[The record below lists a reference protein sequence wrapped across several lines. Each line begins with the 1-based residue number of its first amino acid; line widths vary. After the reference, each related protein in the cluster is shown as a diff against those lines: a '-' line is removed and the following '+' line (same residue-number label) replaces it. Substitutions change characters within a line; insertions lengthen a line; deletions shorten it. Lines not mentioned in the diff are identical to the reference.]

1 MLSGSGEFPFVALP
15 EPGGDE
21 VELALRGEE
30 RTLVV
35 DGMREFGTVPELET
49 LATGDAVIRA
59 ARLDGNLW
67 EVRVDPL

>member
-1 MLSGSGEFPFVALP
+1 VVELP

-21 VELALRGEE
+21 VELVIKGDE

-35 DGMREFGTVPELET
+35 DGNRSFGTLPELEE
-49 LATGDAVIRA
+49 LADRDAVIRA
-59 ARLDGNLW
+59 ARLEGALW

>member
-1 MLSGSGEFPFVALP
+1 MVELP

-21 VELALRGEE
+21 VELALHGDE
-30 RTLVV
+30 RTLLI
-35 DGMREFGTVPELET
+35 DGNRAFGTLPELEA
-49 LATGDAVIRA
+49 LAEGDAVIRA